1 LRQNFDRAFD
11 LVVGSEGAYDT
22 DPDDRGNWTSGIVG
36 VGQLNGTKYG
46 IAAHVYPYLDIKRL
60 TLDKAKE
67 IYLRDYWGERCD
79 GLKSGV
85 DYVYFDMCVNN
96 GKAAAN
102 KLLQRA
108 LGIRA
113 DGIWGPQTEGAVT
126 AADPVKVINAL
137 SAVRNSYYH
146 SLRMFWKYGRG
157 WLNRVAR
164 VRNDAIKM
172 TREN

>member
-1 LRQNFDRAFD
+1 MKENFDHSFE
-11 LVVGSEGAYDT
+11 LVVGSEGVFDD
-22 DPDDRGNWTSGIVG
+22 DPDDRGNWTG
-36 VGQLNGTKYG
+36 GQPGWGELRGTKYG
-46 IAAHVYPYLDIKRL
+46 IAAHVYPYLDIKKL

-67 IYLRDYWGERCD
+67 IYRRDYWGERCD

-108 LGIRA
+108 LGITA
-113 DGIWGPQTEGAVT
+113 DGIWGPQTEGAV
-126 AADPVKVINAL
+126 AQADPAKVINAL
-137 SAVRNSYYH
+137 SGVRNSSYH
-146 SLRMFWKYGRG
+146 SLKMFWKYGRG

-164 VRNDAIKM
+164 VRNDALKM
-172 TREN
+172 VEN